1 MEAIASIR
9 SRPEDLVSPL
19 LKFWEQHPA
28 LYYGLA
34 FLLGCSAAA
43 SQQSL
48 ALLPPFAILLVNHWQ
63 RSLLACIL
71 ALAAFGYTHERHLLP
86 ELPATGLEGSA
97 YISIQ
102 NISDSSSSFGHGWVY
117 KGTLHSFVPQGET
130 VSIARGVSFRMTIP
144 KKGRTERPSG
154 DTNYIIQS
162 VKIKKTANG
171 NYYLNP
177 GKQAHWFP
185 VNGWLCLAEIR
196 FYVKHAVKRYIQ
208 DHIADRRSA
217 NLLVGLVT
225 GEFSDQQ
232 TRSSLG
238 RFGLQHILAISG
250 FHFAII
256 VSMLA
261 LCFGMLLPR
270 RACCIALLIATT
282 SYYILLG
289 FGPSIMR
296 AYICA
301 TIFLLGQLLQRPAK
315 ALNSMGIA
323 ILAILLYDPLSAA
336 SAAFQLSFV
345 ATAAILLLFRPMD
358 EFLALLWNRR
368 SLAHISEM
376 PLLDQHGFLILSIF
390 RQALALS
397 LAVHLL
403 TIPICLYYFQK
414 FPVLSLV
421 YNLFFPFLV
430 SLSMLLLIAACATQ
444 LEFLHATN
452 SMLTQTTLNLTFNV
466 PLSWD
471 IMIRTHQPPVWLV
484 VAVTTII
491 FTTAVYVRQRSLEP
505 DFI

>member
-43 SQQSL
+43 SHQLL

-71 ALAAFGYTHERHLLP
+71 ALAAFGYTHERYLLP
-86 ELPATGLEGSA
+86 EIPATGLEGAA

-102 NISDSSSSFGHGWVY
+102 SISDSSSSYGYGWVF
-117 KGTLHSFVPQGET
+117 KGVIHSFVPQGET
-130 VSIARGVSFRMTIP
+130 ESIARGVSFRMTVP
-144 KKGRTERPSG
+144 KKGRAERPTG
-154 DTNYIIQS
+154 DTNYIIHS
-162 VKIKKTANG
+162 AKLRKTANG
-171 NYYLNP
+171 TYYLNS
-177 GKQAHWFP
+177 GKQAHWYP
-185 VNGWLCLAEIR
+185 VDGWLCLAEMR
-196 FYVKHAVKRYIQ
+196 FNIKHAVKRYIQ

-256 VSMLA
+256 VSILA
-261 LCFGMLLPR
+261 LCFSMLLPR
-270 RACCIALLIATT
+270 KACSIALLIATT
-282 SYYILLG
+282 SYYIVLG

-301 TIFLLGQLLQRPAK
+301 TIFLLGQLLDRPAK

-323 ILAILLYDPLSAA
+323 LLAILLYDPLSAT

-345 ATAAILLLFRPMD
+345 ATAAILLLFKPMD

-376 PLLDQHGFLILSIF
+376 SLLDQHGFLILSIF

-403 TIPICLYYFQK
+403 TIPVCLYYFQK
-414 FPVLSLV
+414 FPVLSLF

-430 SLSMLLLIAACATQ
+430 SISMLLLITASITQ
-444 LEFLHATN
+444 LGFLHTIN
-452 SMLTQTTLNLTFNV
+452 SALTQTTLNLTFNV

-484 VAVTTII
+484 VAATTTI
-491 FTTAVYVRQRSLEP
+491 FAAAVYLRQRSLEP